1 MGLPDWP
8 GMGLPIHI
16 GASPNVA
23 AKLCV
28 CPEVPLD
35 RSLQACFESWQELVR
50 EVEVEGKRCEDGG
63 P

>member
-1 MGLPDWP
+1 
-8 GMGLPIHI
+8 MGLPIHI

-28 CPEVPLD
+28 CPEVLLA
-35 RSLQACFESWQELVR
+35 RSLQACLGSWQELVR